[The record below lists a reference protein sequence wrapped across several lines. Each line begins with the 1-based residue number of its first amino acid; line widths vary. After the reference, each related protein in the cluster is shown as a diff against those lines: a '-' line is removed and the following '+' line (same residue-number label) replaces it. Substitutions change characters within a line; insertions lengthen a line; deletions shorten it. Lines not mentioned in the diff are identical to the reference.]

1 LEDTDTNE
9 SLNKVDPVL
18 SIKKVELKKE
28 NPVKSENVSIEKKDT
43 TSINKVTTIK
53 EDKKLSSKYAVNN
66 LVFLID
72 ISGSM
77 AKEEKLEVLKESM
90 RELVLAL
97 RPEDKISVI
106 TYATRA
112 KVLYEASSFA
122 HKGSLLLLI
131 DSLKADGSS
140 YGKDGLDMAYA
151 MAREEFIEGGN
162 NTVLLATDGKFN
174 YKDFSENKLYK
185 QAAKTCH

>member
-1 LEDTDTNE
+1 MEDTDTNE

-131 DSLKADGSS
+131 DSLKADW
-140 YGKDGLDMAYA
+140 
-151 MAREEFIEGGN
+151 
-162 NTVLLATDGKFN
+162 
-174 YKDFSENKLYK
+174 
-185 QAAKTCH
+185 